1 MRLVLFC
8 LFMIFGLSSAVN
20 AAGIM
25 CYDRNVNAVLS
36 AFKKPQRENAENYF
50 KPYVKITDEYVQFGL
65 AKNRWYK
72 ARLNQGDSYSTAKV
86 DYGQSLLKFKYNK
99 KSQTLVVT
107 KASSGYVIPPPL
119 TYRTCEKLGSSSSV
133 KQAENKEASLFNR
146 LSICDRRYIQ
156 QFLKGQGLYSNKI
169 DGKWGANTYIALV
182 NVSKTGKLKFKS
194 VSEIIEVLANN
205 VVCD

>member
-25 CYDRNVNAVLS
+25 CYDRNVNSVLS

-65 AKNRWYK
+65 GKNRWYK
-72 ARLNQGDSYSTAKV
+72 ARLNKGESYSTAKV
-86 DYGQSLLKFKYNK
+86 DYGRSLLKLNYNK
-99 KSQTLVVT
+99 KSQTLIVT
-107 KASSGYVIPPPL
+107 KISASYVIPPPL
-119 TYRTCEKLGSSSSV
+119 TYRKCEKLGTSSSV

-169 DGKWGANTYIALV
+169 DGKWGSNTYIALV